1 MLAKIHWGNV
11 SRRSRATTL
20 SSAITLV
27 PGWWPD
33 VAAVGRRRSGPQCD
47 ASANRPTVV
56 AVLEV
61 MNTHRTPTTSQ
72 RPMTAYF
79 LGRPSD
85 VYRGRFSRT
94 TPARRLPS

>member
-1 MLAKIHWGNV
+1 
-11 SRRSRATTL
+11 
-20 SSAITLV
+20 
-27 PGWWPD
+27 
-33 VAAVGRRRSGPQCD
+33 
-47 ASANRPTVV
+47 
-56 AVLEV
+56 